1 MQVLEVLPGLYGW
14 TAPHPDWEP
23 GEDWEA
29 DVGCALYELPHT
41 VALFDPLLPRE
52 GRDQAL
58 EWLDAKIAGR
68 SVSILTTIR
77 WHARD
82 RRELAL
88 RYRPQTRNAWNAVPA
103 GVVPHWLRGAGEI
116 VFWLPAVATLIPG
129 DRLLGAPGGGLQLCP
144 ESWLKDEHTDLRGLA
159 AGLEDL
165 LELPI
170 ERVLV
175 SHGDPV
181 LRDGR
186 AALAHAIERVTEAQR
201 A

>member
-1 MQVLEVLPGLYGW
+1 MQVLEVVPGLYRW
-14 TAPHPDWEP
+14 TAPHPDWKP
-23 GEDWEA
+23 GEGWDEE
-29 DVGCALYELPHT
+29 VGCVLYELPDT

-52 GRDQAL
+52 GREEAL
-58 EWLDAKIAGR
+58 QWLDQTIAGR

-129 DRLLGAPGGGLQLCP
+129 DSLLGTGDGGLRLCP

-159 AGLEDL
+159 ARLEDL

-170 ERVLV
+170 VRVLV
-175 SHGDPV
+175 SHGEPV
-181 LRDGR
+181 LHDGR
-186 AALAHAIERVTEAQR
+186 AALLHAIERVRETQR